1 MLFIL
6 SFSLLSLLY
15 TLHLIYQNHTYL
27 SVSKN
32 ILLNFVHNDK
42 LKKVTPN
49 KHDKL
54 FCYVLKKKNSKERDL
69 DECFTHKI
77 HLQSNGIIIF

>member
-1 MLFIL
+1 M
-6 SFSLLSLLY
+6 
-15 TLHLIYQNHTYL
+15 HLIYQNHTFL

-54 FCYVLKKKNSKERDL
+54 FCYVHKKKNSKERDL
-69 DECFTHKI
+69 DECFTHKT
-77 HLQSNGIIIF
+77 HLQSNGIIIFLRN